1 MGLLSDFEEEIKD
14 NLGIDKEN
22 KTFKELSQS
31 QYNEVIEIASKY
43 ITHKSSY
50 IS

>member
-1 MGLLSDFEEEIKD
+1 MGLLSDFKEELKD
-14 NLGIDKEN
+14 NLGIDKED

-50 IS
+50 IF